1 MSEKPFSYC
10 CAEAGGDPETCD
22 CVNKAH
28 GVAHF
33 EATCLM
39 VNCRNRA
46 PADEAF
52 CAKHRELRQSPPPPT
67 KEPSK

>member
-1 MSEKPFSYC
+1 MNKPFAYC
-10 CAEAGGDPETCD
+10 CAEAGGDPKACD
-22 CVNKAH
+22 CVSKDH
-28 GVAHF
+28 GVARF

-52 CAKHRELRQSPPPPT
+52 CAKHREPRP
-67 KEPSK
+67 